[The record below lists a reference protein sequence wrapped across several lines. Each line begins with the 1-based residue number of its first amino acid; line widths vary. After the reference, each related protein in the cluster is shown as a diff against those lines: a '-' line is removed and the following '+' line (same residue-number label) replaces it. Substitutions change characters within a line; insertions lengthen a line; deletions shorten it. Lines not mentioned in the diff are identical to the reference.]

1 MANAFDEF
9 DEQPQTSGPV
19 KITVGGN
26 KPAASTG
33 TVQAKPNAFDEFD
46 QPQAKPEPTALEF
59 GTDMAK
65 HLGIGVLKGIPD
77 LAKFVGSAPD
87 VFAADRLGSTD
98 EAGGADLAQRDRDMQ
113 SYLQS
118 NFGPPDPNLPNG
130 YTDQQRAQAWQAY
143 QASGAYKPSPAAT
156 KNPSFGEMTEGALR
170 AANLDPNVYFPTP
183 EDPAQRVA
191 EMAGSFGVQSML
203 GGELSVA
210 QKLAQFGT
218 GALAGGAS
226 QTLTE
231 AVPEDWKPV
240 TSFVSGMAIPMG
252 LHAAGKGLGAGVK
265 GAAEHVAPALPWFD
279 KRKMAAQRLDSVINA
294 PREQVINDLE
304 NAPELVP
311 GSRPTAAKASAD
323 AGIGSF
329 ENALA
334 RNDDAFKAKLL
345 QRQQENAAAR
355 VAPVHDIAEAQQP
368 SAASDYFHS
377 RMREL
382 EQRADDLYNQHQ
394 SIADA
399 EREAVGAGAPAADV
413 GQRGRAALAQ
423 RFSQLNKEAGE
434 LWKALPDAANVA
446 AQPMKAKVGELYNS
460 MGPEEALSLHPI
472 ETQIRNIINSYGDTI
487 NFGRFKELRSAI
499 TTAMRERDMNPKA
512 KGRLAQV
519 LNGVEDA
526 VGQSIDQQVAAEQQA
541 VAAGQMNPED
551 TLANRLHADAQRVA
565 GQGDMAGL
573 SAGNEGAQAAPANA
587 IPRDEGTRGAPDL
600 GPAAPAGVQGLPQE
614 TGGDR
619 FSVTA
624 PDGRVTSVKAR
635 PDPARGLSA
644 EDVLRQR
651 FPDATITKETTNGT
665 GNPAAT
671 ARRPT
676 LQPGEPRPASEP
688 GRPGG
693 AGVRPVSRGAESQPP
708 RLNTGPREGDGSL
721 KDLPRKVG
729 SHTASAWPEAQ
740 RVAEDYMRKAGLPYD
755 PPSRYVKV
763 DPARAKRIADAY
775 EQMKH
780 APDDP
785 QVKAAYDA
793 MAKETL
799 AQYQSILDSGMTFDF
814 IPKGA
819 ADPYNGNPRNMIED
833 VRNNKHMWVY
843 STEDGFGSRA
853 DFDPKKNPL
862 LADSGFK
869 FGDRPATVND
879 IFRAVHDYFGHVK
892 EGVGFRA
899 DGEENAWRAHSAM
912 YSPEARKAMTTETR
926 GQNSWVNY
934 GPFGETNRTAK
945 SEDTHYAD
953 QKTGI
958 LPDWVVNEGS
968 GDDNVGNVI
977 REQFQTAGRSG
988 EEGTVNGK
996 LVQAFYDQM
1005 AKDMNKTPEEIADL
1019 APAPEVFGPND
1030 AVPNWAGGSQKLFQA
1045 GEYHPITAFIDHGSL
1060 KDSQHRIEQPLRDL
1074 MRDAYGRAEN
1084 NVDRIGFTIDNNPDL
1099 YGRAREIAK
1108 DLGVT
1113 TDQVDQIGGYGA
1125 VMDNLARGLAPSK
1138 EKWTEITGAQQAKLP
1153 PPAKV
1158 EYPIGPKFYSPALK
1172 AIEGEAGTKAKRAN
1186 AQQWMSILKGT
1197 PGVKAD
1203 ELNWLG
1209 VEDWLKEQNRPVT
1222 QQELADYIR
1231 QNQLEVTDTLLGS
1244 AKAGGNGAIED
1255 ASDLDVDTGYRETI
1269 DPDDDYFEGGVDES
1283 YIEERAAENA
1293 DDYWNADTEA
1303 EIAGV
1308 DEATFKRALKEY
1320 LADGQSHP
1328 DYTGGEYNLNEET
1341 ARKLR
1346 NGVEDA
1352 ANELLGDARTDEM
1365 DILRQSYYDDPDMR
1379 QTFTV
1384 TMPDGEEHYYEA
1396 TFDSG
1401 GGGRLVDENDWS
1413 EVHSWDGRHPYDET
1427 LRDYAR
1433 EHAFENYYTPPEP
1446 KIDVP
1451 EGEPKPIAP
1460 SSYDRNANT
1469 EGDNYRELL
1478 LRIEGDNRLAQRI
1491 RSKLDPNARG
1501 AMPEA
1506 NFDESHWRG
1515 RPNILAHVRFDTRD
1529 IGGKRSLF
1537 IQEVQSDWHQQGQ
1550 KQGYAGPERAEKVSK
1565 LEQDARDAFVPASN
1579 KALAHLEKYG
1589 GHDQSEIDRTMA
1601 ELAGVTPYYMWDRVR
1616 QLRER
1621 YDLVLRDA
1629 RANLRYRLEDMDYET
1644 RNNQILVERLES
1656 RVGPKSSHDEEVLSN
1671 ARARIHQL
1679 DEESAPLRKQ
1689 IEEIEEA
1696 RFKERNDWIENV
1708 ESSPELANFKRLADE
1723 YRNTAQSTGVTPGPY
1738 ADTKL
1743 WTELAMKRMLRWAAE
1758 HGYDQLV
1765 WHAGDLQNGGI
1776 ISRGVD
1782 GFQVAKTHDG
1792 RWSYRQTDKSGRA
1805 QTRYETVSPSQ
1816 FEMTYGKGAAKKV
1829 MEALADKPAM
1839 EEGVHWDDKNITHV
1853 QTPGYRYGSN
1863 IETFYSKLI
1872 PSSVEKLVK
1881 KYGSSIDRTPINLDG
1896 NQLQGLSIPITDE
1909 LRKSVLAG
1917 QPLFQNGDRGFYAFN
1932 GKKSLIK
1939 LLQRADAT
1947 TGVHELAHHFLEMY
1961 RGMAEGSDAPPKLK
1975 NDWRTVN
1982 NWWGANA
1989 DRLAKEAG
1997 RGVSVD
2003 HVRDVLSKGS
2013 SGVEAID
2020 RKVRTAM
2027 HEQWARAF
2035 EKYLGEGV
2043 APTEGLKRVFER
2055 FKDWMSRIYQSLTG
2069 LNVDLSPQMRGV
2081 FDRMLGG
2088 EGAKPEAAPSAGP
2101 KMVTREQAQQYAAAR
2116 GATKNLK
2123 ETFGTPTV
2131 KSILKRPGST
2141 YAYDIGDEAVA
2152 SKLWGAGA
2160 KGAGQVREVMG
2171 AAGNTPEIKQ
2181 AVTDAAVN
2189 SLRTVAIKGGRLD
2202 PASLDAWRAKHA
2214 DALSALPDLDRK
2226 LQSAGAAEKALVEV
2240 GQRRAEAIKAVQQS
2254 AIGKLLNVSADADVV
2269 KTIGTMLGKRD
2280 SVQSMRQL
2288 ATQAKGNPD
2297 AEAGLQ
2303 SALAQH
2309 LIDRMVTPKGAF
2321 RPDTFQRYISQ
2332 NWPAMREVFSPE
2344 QMNTIRAIAADLKR
2358 EAQSFVAPG
2367 GGSNTAENL
2376 AAARRYGVEQPTL
2389 MGKVWRTVIGPA
2401 LSGVGAAVGLSPQG
2415 WMGQAIGGLG
2425 AALGTHVIERL
2436 REKGL
2441 ETVNDLVR
2449 EAMLD
2454 PKLFAELLKIAPKR
2468 ANTGSHMSLAQYL
2481 ATTGARAAVM
2491 TRAEGERR
2499 KEKKFAN
2506 GGSVVG
2512 EDVYTSPPAWAADVV
2527 NRYLGQSPNAGVIPN
2542 QQSFGSA

>member
-46 QPQAKPEPTALEF
+46 QPQAKPQPSALEF

-265 GAAEHVAPALPWFD
+265 GAAEHVAPALPWSD

-399 EREAVGAGAPAADV
+399 EREAVGTGAPAADV

-423 RFSQLNKEAGE
+423 RFSQLNKEASE
-434 LWKALPDAANVA
+434 LWKALPDDANVA
-446 AQPMKAKVGELYNS
+446 AQPMKVKVGELYNS

-472 ETQIRNIINSYGDTI
+472 ETQIKNIINSYGDTI

-512 KGRLAQV
+512 KGRLSQV

-551 TLANRLHADAQRVA
+551 TLANRLHTDAQRVA

-587 IPRDEGTRGAPDL
+587 VPRDEGTRGAPDL

-651 FPDATITKETTNGT
+651 FPDATITKETTNGA

-676 LQPGEPRPASEP
+676 LQPAEPRPSSEP
-688 GRPGG
+688 GGPGSASLRAISGRP
-693 AGVRPVSRGAESQPP
+693 A
-708 RLNTGPREGDGSL
+708 REGDGSL
-721 KDLPRKVG
+721 KGLPRKPSPG
-729 SHTASAWPEAQ
+729 ITASGWPEAQ

-755 PPSRYVKV
+755 PPATYAKV

-775 EQMKH
+775 DQMKH

-785 QVKAAYDA
+785 EVKAAYDA

-799 AQYQSILDSGMTFDF
+799 AQYQSIIDSGMTFDF

-819 ADPYNGNPRNMIED
+819 PDPYNGNPRNMTED

-843 STEDGFGSRA
+843 STEDGFGSSA

-899 DGEENAWRAHSAM
+899 DGEENAWRAHSSM
-912 YSPEARKAMTTETR
+912 YSPLARKAMTTETR

-934 GPFGETNRTAK
+934 GPYGETNRTAK

-953 QKTGI
+953 QKTGL
-958 LPDWVVNEGS
+958 LPDWVVHEGAGDGTVFDKINEAFASSGVKPEEARANAAVAKSFYDVVAKSSGIPVDELYDMYPVEVRKSGEAPEGSLAQSGFYGDLETLAGKGAQSVLDAINANTALRNLAVKYVAEATGKSMMGSPNSEIAKAVSAAHEKLYAPTKADPLMDALKSIEGEINGNTKLSNADKASVLGLLDEKAKAGWHSVALSPGIELAQQLKQYWGLFGEKSITAVAKDIPVARAYMVDKLKELGWTDKAIDEFGIGAAVMNAIEYAHGKLIDQNAQKAQAASFATHASKFTNAFDHDAVDWDYSNNTKSKQTLARGILSKPFYDSIINDPNFQSFMEEGGITKYDQQAKKEMPLVVYHGAPNHGFGYFSGPTFFASDLNTSSGYGARELVRHKTPDEMIADPTTMGHLFQGKDVKVIQTGGHGKNIPYRIEWRDAYNDTHHHIDFPDRRSMLRGVEKRHAKPIEDRSKYGVGKSGVAPFFLRMENPYEIDFEGNNWGNAPAGEHDNWTGGGEAKIEHEVFFNGDHQKSFDDADEAQQYLSELIYDAASNFADEHRETLENKFSIIHPTPLFGDTTYEVHFDPEGETTYRLNDNGTSWTANSLEDVQAIIEDALDEERSYAEDAHRDFLNEDSSVQENEVEPEHDAMSTDDIVRWADNEGYDGVIFRNIEDGGPLSDVFVTLKPEQVKSPFNIGTFDPNDERFLFQS
-968 GDDNVGNVI
+968 GYHSSPYDFSKFELSPRTV
-977 REQFQTAGRSG
+977 RSG
-988 EEGTVNGK
+988 EGNLDFGHGLYFATNDQARGYYRATVAGKDGHEYHVDLPENEELLHWDLPVSQQSSYVQDALNRLPSNYRPQEGDTGAK
-996 LVQAFYDQM
+996 LYRRIANRIGDEAASEKLKDVGIPGHRYRDAGSRGTMPENKRTYNFVIYD
-1005 AKDMNKTPEEIADL
+1005 DSRINILGKTPVAEIGQGGQRGAIDL
-1019 APAPEVFGPND
+1019 
-1030 AVPNWAGGSQKLFQA
+1030 S
-1045 GEYHPITAFIDHGSL
+1045 S
-1060 KDSQHRIEQPLRDL
+1060 
-1074 MRDAYGRAEN
+1074 
-1084 NVDRIGFTIDNNPDL
+1084 
-1099 YGRAREIAK
+1099 
-1108 DLGVT
+1108 
-1113 TDQVDQIGGYGA
+1113 
-1125 VMDNLARGLAPSK
+1125 
-1138 EKWTEITGAQQAKLP
+1138 TGA
-1153 PPAKV
+1153 
-1158 EYPIGPKFYSPALK
+1158 
-1172 AIEGEAGTKAKRAN
+1172 AIIHMLQN
-1186 AQQWMSILKGT
+1186 A
-1197 PGVKAD
+1197 
-1203 ELNWLG
+1203 
-1209 VEDWLKEQNRPVT
+1209 
-1222 QQELADYIR
+1222 
-1231 QNQLEVTDTLLGS
+1231 
-1244 AKAGGNGAIED
+1244 D
-1255 ASDLDVDTGYRETI
+1255 AS
-1269 DPDDDYFEGGVDES
+1269 
-1283 YIEERAAENA
+1283 
-1293 DDYWNADTEA
+1293 
-1303 EIAGV
+1303 
-1308 DEATFKRALKEY
+1308 
-1320 LADGQSHP
+1320 
-1328 DYTGGEYNLNEET
+1328 
-1341 ARKLR
+1341 
-1346 NGVEDA
+1346 
-1352 ANELLGDARTDEM
+1352 
-1365 DILRQSYYDDPDMR
+1365 
-1379 QTFTV
+1379 
-1384 TMPDGEEHYYEA
+1384 
-1396 TFDSG
+1396 
-1401 GGGRLVDENDWS
+1401 
-1413 EVHSWDGRHPYDET
+1413 
-1427 LRDYAR
+1427 
-1433 EHAFENYYTPPEP
+1433 
-1446 KIDVP
+1446 
-1451 EGEPKPIAP
+1451 
-1460 SSYDRNANT
+1460 
-1469 EGDNYRELL
+1469 
-1478 LRIEGDNRLAQRI
+1478 
-1491 RSKLDPNARG
+1491 
-1501 AMPEA
+1501 
-1506 NFDESHWRG
+1506 
-1515 RPNILAHVRFDTRD
+1515 
-1529 IGGKRSLF
+1529 
-1537 IQEVQSDWHQQGQ
+1537 
-1550 KQGYAGPERAEKVSK
+1550 
-1565 LEQDARDAFVPASN
+1565 
-1579 KALAHLEKYG
+1579 
-1589 GHDQSEIDRTMA
+1589 
-1601 ELAGVTPYYMWDRVR
+1601 
-1616 QLRER
+1616 
-1621 YDLVLRDA
+1621 
-1629 RANLRYRLEDMDYET
+1629 
-1644 RNNQILVERLES
+1644 
-1656 RVGPKSSHDEEVLSN
+1656 
-1671 ARARIHQL
+1671 
-1679 DEESAPLRKQ
+1679 
-1689 IEEIEEA
+1689 
-1696 RFKERNDWIENV
+1696 
-1708 ESSPELANFKRLADE
+1708 
-1723 YRNTAQSTGVTPGPY
+1723 
-1738 ADTKL
+1738 
-1743 WTELAMKRMLRWAAE
+1743 
-1758 HGYDQLV
+1758 
-1765 WHAGDLQNGGI
+1765 
-1776 ISRGVD
+1776 
-1782 GFQVAKTHDG
+1782 
-1792 RWSYRQTDKSGRA
+1792 
-1805 QTRYETVSPSQ
+1805 
-1816 FEMTYGKGAAKKV
+1816 
-1829 MEALADKPAM
+1829 
-1839 EEGVHWDDKNITHV
+1839 
-1853 QTPGYRYGSN
+1853 
-1863 IETFYSKLI
+1863 
-1872 PSSVEKLVK
+1872 
-1881 KYGSSIDRTPINLDG
+1881 
-1896 NQLQGLSIPITDE
+1896 
-1909 LRKSVLAG
+1909 
-1917 QPLFQNGDRGFYAFN
+1917 
-1932 GKKSLIK
+1932 
-1939 LLQRADAT
+1939 
-1947 TGVHELAHHFLEMY
+1947 TGVHELSHQFLRMYQDMADAPHAPSSIRNDFNIVKDWWNKNAHAVAKDSGNEEVTPEAVRAALKHGTSGLPDLDAAIN
-1961 RGMAEGSDAPPKLK
+1961 RGMQ
-1975 NDWRTVN
+1975 
-1982 NWWGANA
+1982 
-1989 DRLAKEAG
+1989 
-1997 RGVSVD
+1997 
-2003 HVRDVLSKGS
+2003 
-2013 SGVEAID
+2013 
-2020 RKVRTAM
+2020 
-2027 HEQWARAF
+2027 EQWARAF
-2035 EKYLGEGV
+2035 ERYLRDGV
-2043 APTEGLKRVFER
+2043 APTSALRGVFAR
-2055 FKDWMSRIYQSLTG
+2055 FKEWLSSIYKNITS
-2069 LNVDLSPQMRGV
+2069 LNVDLSPEMKGV

-2088 EGAKPEAAPSAGP
+2088 GEAAPSPEPKPAPTAGP
-2101 KMVTREQAQQYAAAR
+2101 KMVTREQARQYAAAR

-2189 SLRTVAIKGGRLD
+2189 SLRTAAIKGGRLD

-2297 AEAGLQ
+2297 AVAGLQ

-2367 GGSNTAENL
+2367 GGSNTAENI

-2415 WMGQAIGGLG
+2415 FLGQAIGGLG

-2441 ETVNDLVR
+2441 ETVSDLVR

-2527 NRYLGQSPNAGVIPN
+2527 NRYLGQSQNAGVIPN
-2542 QQSFGSA
+2542 QQSYGSA